1 MKFRINNLFNKKKL
15 KLENNILLY
24 ILKII
29 LAVIIIFFTIYLAHS
44 ISNIIQKI
52 KFYEKNEKKKEI
64 NKEKNHM
71 SVILSIFVKYTIYF
85 LGLYLVFLFL
95 GFNTSL
101 ILAAFGACGIAI
113 ALGLQDSL
121 SNLVAGILLTFT
133 NKIKI
138 NNLIETSVDKGQ
150 GMNESLVGIII
161 GFDLLTVQLK
171 DVHTGLKYTI
181 TNSKIWNSVSSNYN
195 YFDNKI
201 YITVKIKISE
211 DNDLKKALR
220 IAKEVCL
227 NEKQIIKEDTWPSP
241 FINIYNSDNLCGL
254 TMMVKFLTDTKYYP
268 NIEDTIQNNII
279 IKFKENN
286 IKLIN
291 CSNLHSTN
299 EK

>member
-1 MKFRINNLFNKKKL
+1 MKFSINNIINKKKF
-15 KLENNILLY
+15 KFQNNIFLY

-29 LAVIIIFFTIYLAHS
+29 IAVIMIFFTIYIAHLL
-44 ISNIIQKI
+44 SNIIKKI
-52 KFYEKNEKKKEI
+52 KFNEYNEKKKDI
-64 NKEKNHM
+64 NQNKNHM

-85 LGLYLVFLFL
+85 LGIYLVFLFL

-101 ILAAFGACGIAI
+101 ILAAFGTCGIAV

-138 NNLIETSVDKGQ
+138 NNLIETNVDKGQ
-150 GMNESLVGIII
+150 GMNESLVGIVI
-161 GFDLLTVQLK
+161 GFDLLTVQIK

-181 TNSKIWNSVSSNYN
+181 TNSKIWNSVTSNYN

-211 DNDLKKALR
+211 DNDLKKALK

-241 FINIYNSDNLCGL
+241 FINIYNSENLCGL

-268 NIEDTIQNNII
+268 NIKDTIQNNII

-291 CSNLHSTN
+291 CSNLLSN
-299 EK
+299 NGK

>member
-24 ILKII
+24 ILKIF

-85 LGLYLVFLFL
+85 LGLYSVFLFL

-291 CSNLHSTN
+291 CSNLYSNN

>member
-15 KLENNILLY
+15 KLENNIFLY

-29 LAVIIIFFTIYLAHS
+29 LAVIIIFFTIYIAHS
-44 ISNIIQKI
+44 MSNIIQKI
-52 KFYEKNEKKKEI
+52 KFYEKKEKKEV

-71 SVILSIFVKYTIYF
+71 SFILSIFVKYTIYF
-85 LGLYLVFLFL
+85 LGIYSVFLFL

-150 GMNESLVGIII
+150 GINESLVGIII

-220 IAKEVCL
+220 IAKEVCS

-241 FINIYNSDNLCGL
+241 FINIYNSENLCGL
-254 TMMVKFLTDTKYYP
+254 TMTVKFLTDTKYYP

-291 CSNLHSTN
+291 CSNLYSNN